1 MFTGIIEAV
10 GTVRTIETRGPDSRF
25 FIDAGVLDM
34 TDVTM
39 GDSICVNGV
48 CLTVVDLKE
57 GRFATDISVETLS
70 CTTFGDLHEGAQV
83 NLEKSLKL
91 SDRLS
96 GHIVIGHVDGV
107 GRITA
112 IKEAARSVQ
121 YHVEVPETLKR
132 YICKKGSVCVDG
144 VSLTINDISGNEF
157 SVNIIP
163 HTLEKTVFPGYREG
177 TTVNLE
183 IDIIARYLEGL
194 MQT

>member
-10 GTVRTIETRGPDSRF
+10 GIIRTIDTRGPDSRF
-25 FIDAGVLDM
+25 FIDAGALNM
-34 TDVTM
+34 TDVAV

-48 CLTVVDLKE
+48 CLTVVDLKQ
-57 GRFATDISVETLS
+57 GGFSTDISVETLA
-70 CTTFGDLHEGAQV
+70 CTTFEGLHEGDQV

-91 SDRLS
+91 NDRLS

-107 GRITA
+107 GKITG

-121 YHVEVPETLKR
+121 YDVAVPETLRK
-132 YICKKGSVCVDG
+132 YICKKGSVCLDG
-144 VSLTINDISGNEF
+144 VSLTTNDVSGNEF

-163 HTLEKTVFPGYREG
+163 HTLEKTIFPSYQEG
-177 TTVNLE
+177 TPVNIE